1 MQRRTATVI
10 ALLVA
15 VAACG
20 GDDEDEPQAATA
32 PSAPTVPA
40 TNAAT
45 STNPATEPP
54 TTSAAP
60 TAEPTAPPT
69 TESVSTTSRAT
80 APPTTE
86 APSGGWVVSNFVP
99 AASLQGYSGNWAG
112 DSGPSPAAPAEG
124 EMPADGFYVG
134 TVLAPWSPEQPD
146 HLSVRIQR
154 LEWCTELPDGCEYM
168 EPEEMNLD
176 LSWQLDVEV
185 PLDTTTN
192 VVVQGFLCWDG
203 PEQKQATGHE
213 LMELFEAYTA
223 DYESVIAPRLGEPTA
238 DFDVMTEVAAAPEG
252 GFVGEEE
259 LCPGGMAGPLRYVHD
274 DAPVLLL
281 QTVTDWER
289 GPLDAT
295 DLVRLSGVQYTD
307 GVPLFYFYAGFYS

>member
-1 MQRRTATVI
+1 MVI

-40 TNAAT
+40 TSAAT
-45 STNPATEPP
+45 STNPASEPP
-54 TTSAAP
+54 TTPVAP
-60 TAEPTAPPT
+60 TTQPAIPPT
-69 TESVSTTSRAT
+69 TESVPTTSPST
-80 APPTTE
+80 PPPTTD
-86 APSGGWVVSNFVP
+86 APSGGWAVSNFVP

-112 DSGPSPAAPAEG
+112 ESGPSPAAPAEG
-124 EMPADGFYVG
+124 ETPADGFYVG
-134 TVLAPWSPEQPD
+134 TVLEPWSPEQPD

-154 LEWCTELPDGCEYM
+154 LEWCTELPEGCEYM

-176 LSWQLDVEV
+176 PSWQLDVNV
-185 PLDTTTN
+185 PLDATTT

-223 DYESVIAPRLGEPTA
+223 DYESVIAPRLGEPTG
-238 DFDVMTEVAAAPEG
+238 DFDVMMEIAADPEG

-259 LCPGGMAGPLRYVHD
+259 LCPDGLAGPLRYVHE

-281 QTVTDWER
+281 QTVRDWEG

-295 DLVRLSGVQYTD
+295 DLVQLSGVQYTD